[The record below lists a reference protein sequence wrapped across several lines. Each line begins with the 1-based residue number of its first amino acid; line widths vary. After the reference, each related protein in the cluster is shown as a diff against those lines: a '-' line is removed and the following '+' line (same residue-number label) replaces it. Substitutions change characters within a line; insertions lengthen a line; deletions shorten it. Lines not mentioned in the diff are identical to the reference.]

1 MKHFTFLITIVSLF
15 FLGESGRLGKDQYDY
30 SYTHLGLKISSN
42 SEAENFGVFGSLALP
57 GPLYANASIEAS
69 DINETSNGE
78 IAFNQTISTARL
90 GVHIGIGDLLNSISI
105 GSASLRI
112 ENFMD
117 VFLEG
122 GVKKYSFEENL
133 FESKDDKAFGNIV
146 SGIKFGDANA
156 WEGKIYIDFSKEVE
170 DYSGLSNYQPCVPN
184 EPCNDPVPPNVV
196 FSSNADKKFGF
207 DIQFNLAKRLSVVG
221 GFKTSEFLETEYAMS
236 FKFQY

>member
-1 MKHFTFLITIVSLF
+1 MKNLTSLLIVISLF
-15 FLGESGRLGKDQYDY
+15 FWGETGRLGKDQYDY
-30 SYTHLGLKISSN
+30 SYTHLGLKVSSN
-42 SEAENFGVFGSLALP
+42 SETENFGVFGSLALP

-69 DINETSNGE
+69 DINETSDGE
-78 IAFNQTISTARL
+78 VEFSQTISTARL

-105 GSASLRI
+105 GSASLTV

-156 WEGKIYIDFSKEVE
+156 WEGKIYIDISKEVE

-184 EPCNDPVPPNVV
+184 EPCTEPTPPDVV
-196 FSSNADKKFGF
+196 FSSNADKKIGF

-236 FKFQY
+236 IKFQY

>member
-1 MKHFTFLITIVSLF
+1 MKNLTSLLIVVSLF
-15 FLGESGRLGKDQYDY
+15 FWGETGRLGKDQYDY
-30 SYTHLGLKISSN
+30 SYTHLGLKVSSN
-42 SEAENFGVFGSLALP
+42 SEIENFGVFGSLALP

-69 DINETSNGE
+69 DINETSDGE
-78 IAFNQTISTARL
+78 VEFSRTISTARL

-105 GSASLRI
+105 GSASLTV

-156 WEGKIYIDFSKEVE
+156 WEGKIYIDISKEVE

-184 EPCNDPVPPNVV
+184 EPCTEPTPPDVV
-196 FSSNADKKFGF
+196 FSSNADKKIGF

-236 FKFQY
+236 IKLQY

>member
-1 MKHFTFLITIVSLF
+1 MKNLTSLLIVVSLF
-15 FLGESGRLGKDQYDY
+15 FWGETGRLGKDQYDY
-30 SYTHLGLKISSN
+30 SYTHLGLKVSSN
-42 SEAENFGVFGSLALP
+42 SEIENFGVFGSLALP

-69 DINETSNGE
+69 DINETSDGE
-78 IAFNQTISTARL
+78 VEFSRTISTARL

-105 GSASLRI
+105 GSASLTV

-156 WEGKIYIDFSKEVE
+156 WEGKIYIDISKEVE

-184 EPCNDPVPPNVV
+184 EPCTEPTPPNVV
-196 FSSNADKKFGF
+196 FSSNADKKIGF

-236 FKFQY
+236 IKLQY